1 MKHIEA
7 TFLQFWWGM
16 RDIEAS
22 QWERE
27 IKAMRTVGLHTI
39 ILQWIQTD
47 GRNLYESPDP
57 FPQLLDIAH
66 RHKMCVVFGL
76 RHDGRWWREWGN
88 AEYLQEEAK
97 ESVTIAREVYRRYG
111 KHLAFAGFYIPY
123 EIWDGS
129 FTEAQ
134 VAQIAQLLRA
144 VGHACRQM
152 APSKPVFVAP
162 FFAGLLPPERFEQL
176 WLALLKDRP
185 VDVVALQDGVGA
197 RGWDEEIEQR
207 VTPYF
212 ASMQRACRQRGVK
225 LWCDL
230 ECFRLTNNDPSR
242 PTFAPAS
249 AERIVRQLR
258 AVSPY
263 VERVV
268 TFDFYHYMSP
278 YRGEAQ
284 RALCEGY
291 LRLVRGKGAKGMGEV
306 G

>member
-16 RDIEAS
+16 RDIGEAE
-22 QWERE
+22 WERE
-27 IKAMRTVGLHTI
+27 IKAMHTIGIHTI
-39 ILQWIQTD
+39 ILQWIQAD
-47 GRNLYESPDP
+47 GKNLYEPPDP

-66 RHKMCVVFGL
+66 KHKMRVVFGL

-88 AEYLQEEAK
+88 ADYLQEEAK
-97 ESVTIAREVYRRYG
+97 ESVAIAREVYRRYG
-111 KHLAFAGFYIPY
+111 KHPTFAGFYIPY

-129 FTEAQ
+129 FTESQ
-134 VAQIAQLLRA
+134 VRQIAQLLRT
-144 VGHACRQM
+144 VGHACRQI
-152 APSKPVFVAP
+152 APGKPVFVAP

-197 RGWDEEIEQR
+197 RGWDGEIEQR
-207 VTPYF
+207 VSPYF
-212 ASMQRACRQRGVK
+212 AAMQRACRQRGVK

-242 PTFAPAS
+242 PAFAPAS
-249 AERIVRQLR
+249 AERIIRQLK

-284 RALCEGY
+284 KALYEGY
-291 LRLVRGKGAKGMGEV
+291 LRLVVDKGVKGE
-306 G
+306 